1 MENEEKKVEEKPA
14 VEPAPEP
21 EKKQD
26 DGIDYKSE
34 TEKLKKQLSQAE
46 YKLEQQRRNNKK
58 EEVEPE
64 EFIDIDK
71 IKEDLAES
79 QRVEL
84 DNFKLEMSKGSI
96 DDVLSDLSKNNDER
110 ELIKF
115 HYENTLK
122 KTGFSKD
129 SIKNDLIRAKILANS
144 AKFEKDNSEL
154 KEALKTQK
162 TMNTKGTTSS
172 QEIDS
177 GDMELSP
184 EEESAVKKIALARGV
199 SEDAVR
205 SKLMANKKSR

>member
-144 AKFEKDNSEL
+144 AKFEKENSEL

>member
-144 AKFEKDNSEL
+144 AKFEKENSEL

-162 TMNTKGTTSS
+162 TMNTKGTTSG

-177 GDMELSP
+177 SDMELSP